1 MRSISLATYLAF
13 KELWRNKGRFLLV
26 SMVIALITL
35 LVLFIAALGEGLG
48 SGNRE
53 FISKLDAQLLVYLQ
67 KSDYI
72 VSASRLNRGILTRIR
87 RVEGVEAAGPL
98 AASNTAIL
106 LPAGKVLKTALLG
119 VEPGQP
125 GEPKV
130 VEGRQLGSDLA
141 REVLL
146 DRNVILR
153 TSIKLGDRITIRST
167 QGTQDEFYT
176 LTVVGITDKQ
186 SYSLA
191 PSIIVPY
198 FTWERIRPKSD
209 AEIQN
214 PTYTVNTIAIRLSDP
229 AEQEAVQA
237 RLQAQIDNIEVADL
251 PKAIQNIPG
260 YSAQQSTL
268 QTQAVFTLLIG
279 VLVIGGFF
287 QIQVLQKVAQIGV
300 LKAIGAT
307 DPTIGS
313 ASILQIVLVTVIG
326 VAIGGGLTFLL
337 SLGFPP
343 TVPIVFDGATSAI
356 AIIALLLIGP
366 IGGVVSVRYAV
377 RIEPLK
383 ALRLS

>member
-1 MRSISLATYLAF
+1 MRSLSLAFYLAF
-13 KELWRNKGRFLLV
+13 KEIWRNKGRFLLI

-53 FISKLDAQLLVYLQ
+53 YISKLDAQLLVYLQ

-72 VSASRLNRGILTRIR
+72 ISASRLDRGLLNQVR
-87 RVEGVEAAGPL
+87 RVEGVAAAGSL
-98 AASNTAIL
+98 AASNTAII
-106 LPAGKVLKTALLG
+106 LPGGKVLKTALIG

-125 GEPKV
+125 GEPAV
-130 VEGRQLGSDLA
+130 VQGRQLGTDLA
-141 REVLL
+141 REVIL
-146 DRNVILR
+146 DRNVVLR
-153 TSIKLGDRITIRST
+153 TSLKVGDRITIRST
-167 QGTQDEFYT
+167 QGTKDEFYT
-176 LTVVGITDKQ
+176 LTVVGISDKQ

-191 PSIIVPY
+191 PSMIVPY
-198 FTWERIRPKSD
+198 FTWEHVRPKSD

-214 PTYTVNTIAIRLSDP
+214 PAYTLNAIAVKLTDPSQVEVVQKRL
-229 AEQEAVQA
+229 ETQVKNVE
-237 RLQAQIDNIEVADL
+237 IADL

-307 DPTIGS
+307 DPTVGA
-313 ASILQIVLVTVIG
+313 ASILQIIVVTVIG
-326 VAIGGGLTFLL
+326 VALGGGMTFLL

-343 TVPIVFDGATSAI
+343 TVPIVFNGSTSAVAI
-356 AIIALLLIGP
+356 AALLVIGP
-366 IGGVVSVRYAV
+366 AGGIVSVRYAV

>member
-1 MRSISLATYLAF
+1 
-13 KELWRNKGRFLLV
+13 
-26 SMVIALITL
+26 MVIALITL

-53 FISKLDAQLLVYLQ
+53 FISKLDAQALVFLK

-72 VSASRLNRGILTRIR
+72 VSASRLDRNLLTQIR

-106 LPAGKVLKTALLG
+106 LPDGAVLKTALLG

-125 GEPKV
+125 GEPTV
-130 VEGRQLGSDLA
+130 VQGRQLGTDLA
-141 REVLL
+141 REVIL
-146 DRNVILR
+146 DRNVVLR
-153 TSIKLGDRITIRST
+153 SKIQLGDRITIRST
-167 QGTQDEFYT
+167 QGTQDELYT

-186 SYSLA
+186 SYSLV
-191 PSIIVPY
+191 PSLVVPY
-198 FTWERIRPKSD
+198 FTWERVRPKS
-209 AEIQN
+209 ESEVKN
-214 PTYTVNTIAIRLSDP
+214 PAYTVNAIAIRLKDP
-229 AEQEAVQA
+229 TQLAAVQA
-237 RLQAQIDNIEVADL
+237 RMINEVSNIEVADL
-251 PKAIQNIPG
+251 AKAIQNIPG

-287 QIQVLQKVAQIGV
+287 QIQILQKVGQIGV

-307 DPTIGS
+307 DPTIGA
-313 ASILQIVLVTVIG
+313 ASILQIVLVTIIG
-326 VAIGGGLTFLL
+326 VAIGGGLSFLL

-356 AIIALLLIGP
+356 AIVALLLIGP
-366 IGGVVSVRYAV
+366 LGGIVSVRYAV

>member
-1 MRSISLATYLAF
+1 MRSFSLAWYLAF
-13 KELWRNKGRFLLV
+13 KEIWRNKGRYLLV

-53 FISKLDAQLLVYLQ
+53 FISKLDAQVLVFLK

-72 VSASRLNRGILTRIR
+72 VGASRLDRNLLTQIR
-87 RVEGVEAAGPL
+87 RVEGVAAAGPL

-106 LPAGKVLKTALLG
+106 LPDGAVLKTALLG

-125 GEPKV
+125 GEPQV
-130 VEGRQLGSDLA
+130 VQGRQLGTDLA
-141 REVLL
+141 REVIL
-146 DRNVILR
+146 DRNVVLR
-153 TSIKLGDRITIRST
+153 SKIQLGDRITIRST
-167 QGTQDEFYT
+167 QGTQDELYT

-186 SYSLA
+186 SYSLV
-191 PSIIVPY
+191 PSLVVPY
-198 FTWERIRPKSD
+198 FTWERVRPKS
-209 AEIQN
+209 ESEVQN
-214 PTYTVNTIAIRLSDP
+214 PAYTVNAIAVRLNDP
-229 AEQEAVQA
+229 TQLAAVQA
-237 RLQAQIDNIEVADL
+237 RMLKEVNNIEVADL

-287 QIQVLQKVAQIGV
+287 QIQILQKVGQIGV

-307 DPTIGS
+307 DTTVGA
-313 ASILQIVLVTVIG
+313 ASILQIVLVTIIG
-326 VAIGGGLTFLL
+326 VAIGGGLSFLL

-356 AIIALLLIGP
+356 AIVALLLIGP
-366 IGGVVSVRYAV
+366 LGGIVSVRYAV